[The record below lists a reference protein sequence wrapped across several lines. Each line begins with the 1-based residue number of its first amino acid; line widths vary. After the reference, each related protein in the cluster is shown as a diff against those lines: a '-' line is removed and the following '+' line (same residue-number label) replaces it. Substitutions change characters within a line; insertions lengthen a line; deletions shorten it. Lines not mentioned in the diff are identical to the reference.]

1 MSKLSLLLL
10 FIFVF
15 FFSSCLLIENVS
27 IINNK
32 IDNYND
38 YMNEDEE
45 QALNYLNKVRANPS
59 MYSED
64 IGLDLSYVDKKHPLV
79 WNKNLAYVAQMKAE
93 DMAKRNYFAH
103 VDPNGQGINI
113 FIHKSGYK
121 LNESWIKNKRSNNFE
136 SLGAGYLNGKHA
148 IKELI
153 LDQGVNPPGH
163 RNHLLGITDF
173 WSNCYDIGIGFV
185 NKEEVNVKAKYQT
198 YICIIIANHDF

>member
-15 FFSSCLLIENVS
+15 FLSSCLLPENVS

-121 LNESWIKNKRSNNFE
+121 LNESWIKK
-136 SLGAGYLNGKHA
+136 L
-148 IKELI
+148 
-153 LDQGVNPPGH
+153 
-163 RNHLLGITDF
+163 
-173 WSNCYDIGIGFV
+173 
-185 NKEEVNVKAKYQT
+185 
-198 YICIIIANHDF
+198 